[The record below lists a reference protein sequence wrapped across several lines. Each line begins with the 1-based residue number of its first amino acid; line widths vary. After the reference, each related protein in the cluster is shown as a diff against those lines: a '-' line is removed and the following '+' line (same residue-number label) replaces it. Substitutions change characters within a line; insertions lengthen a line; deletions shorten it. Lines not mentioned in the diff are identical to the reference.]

1 MDEYCRKCGEKL
13 KGNVQFCPN
22 CGEKIPCRNK
32 NFLNRYSIL
41 IAAVILILAVLASV
55 FILSHQTQTVTVDN
69 VKFELPSDYVNE
81 PSRTEVSTDEGVKSS
96 SMGWSNDKYYI
107 EIGVTRIP
115 GSGIN
120 SKEVAANVGGTPTRM
135 YGYSGY
141 YQKYDENSY
150 SFVFGMKDEVC
161 MIYVSDYDAF
171 GDVKV
176 ISAE

>member
-22 CGEKIPCRNK
+22 CGEKILGRNK

-120 SKEVAANVGGTPTRM
+120 SDEVAANVGGTPTKM

-176 ISAE
+176 ISVE